1 MNKSNELD
9 DIFKAMEEID
19 LLSEKRKKDKEIL
32 ILDKD
37 QEVVP
42 NTKISNE
49 GSIPSDTEKLIQQAE
64 NYLVPFDK
72 KWFTKFYFPDQN
84 VNGLFPD
91 KKHYY
96 LI

>member
-1 MNKSNELD
+1 MNKSNYIE

-42 NTKISNE
+42 NTKLSKE
-49 GSIPSDTEKLIQQAE
+49 DSIPLDTEKLILQAE
-64 NYLVPFDK
+64 NYLRPVSK
-72 KWFTKFYFPDQN
+72 K
-84 VNGLFPD
+84 
-91 KKHYY
+91 
-96 LI
+96 

>member
-1 MNKSNELD
+1 MNKNNDLN

-42 NTKISNE
+42 NTKVTKEN
-49 GSIPSDTEKLIQQAE
+49 SIPLDTEKLIQQAE
-64 NYLVPFDK
+64 NYLRPVNK
-72 KWFTKFYFPDQN
+72 K
-84 VNGLFPD
+84 
-91 KKHYY
+91 
-96 LI
+96 